1 MNYINN
7 LLYKEQSPHNPQPLT
22 ESSDYS
28 MAILFDNK
36 INNINYNTS
45 SYQDYMMLHVP
56 QPPKVDR
63 VSPSEPVGYQC
74 DSGVVVETVCSDDSD
89 SGHVVIVDIVS

>member
-1 MNYINN
+1 MNYTINN

-36 INNINYNTS
+36 INNINYNTT
-45 SYQDYMMLHVP
+45 SYQDYMMLYVP

-63 VSPSEPVGYQC
+63 VCPSEPIGYEC
-74 DSGVVVETVCSDDSD
+74 RGRDTDTDNDDSD
-89 SGHVVIVDIVS
+89 DRCVVIVDIMS

>member
-28 MAILFDNK
+28 MAYLFNNK
-36 INNINYNTS
+36 INNINYNTTTTS
-45 SYQDYMMLHVP
+45 NLSYIMVAIP
-56 QPPKVDR
+56 QPPKVYAAY
-63 VSPSEPVGYQC
+63 PSEPIGYEC
-74 DSGVVVETVCSDDSD
+74 RGRDTDTDDD
-89 SGHVVIVDIVS
+89 VDNDHIVIIDIMS